1 MINYLA
7 LAAIGAIA
15 AAIALP
21 AHAGSIRV
29 SPTKVEMAGNSASM
43 LRVRNEEKTPV
54 TVQVRVFRSIP
65 AGDGFRLE
73 ETRDVVASPPM
84 TTLRP
89 GAENIVRIV
98 HVGGAAAEGRRSY
111 RLLVDEVPDRR
122 RMKPGTVAV
131 VVRHSIPVVFSD

>member
-1 MINYLA
+1 MTNSLVRAAVAALA
-7 LAAIGAIA
+7 LS
-15 AAIALP
+15 IALP
-21 AHAGSIRV
+21 AQAGSIRV
-29 SPTKVEMAGNSASM
+29 SPTRVEMAGNSASM
-43 LRVRNEEKTPV
+43 LRVRNEETTPV

-73 ETRDVVASPPM
+73 ETREVVASPPM

-98 HVGGAAAEGRRSY
+98 HVGGPVAGGSRSY

>member
-1 MINYLA
+1 MFA
-7 LAAIGAIA
+7 LAAMA
-15 AAIALP
+15 AVLSLSLP
-21 AHAGSIRV
+21 AQAGSIRV
-29 SPTKVEMAGNSASM
+29 SPTKVEMAGNTASM

-65 AGDGFRLE
+65 AGNGFRLE

-98 HVGGAAAEGRRSY
+98 HVGGSTAG
-111 RLLVDEVPDRR
+111 
-122 RMKPGTVAV
+122 GQ
-131 VVRHSIPVVFSD
+131 

>member
-1 MINYLA
+1 MTNMFA
-7 LAAIGAIA
+7 LAAMA
-15 AAIALP
+15 AALSLSLP
-21 AHAGSIRV
+21 AQAGSIRV
-29 SPTKVEMAGNSASM
+29 SPTKVEMAGNTASM

-98 HVGGAAAEGRRSY
+98 HVGGSTAGGQQSY

-131 VVRHSIPVVFSD
+131 VVRHSIPVTFSD

>member
-1 MINYLA
+1 MTNMFA
-7 LAAIGAIA
+7 LAAMA
-15 AAIALP
+15 AALSLSLP
-21 AHAGSIRV
+21 AQAGSIRV
-29 SPTKVEMAGNSASM
+29 SPTKVEMAGNTASM

-65 AGDGFRLE
+65 AGNGFRLE

-98 HVGGAAAEGRRSY
+98 HVGGSTAGGQRSY

-131 VVRHSIPVVFSD
+131 VVRHSIPVTLSD

>member
-1 MINYLA
+1 MTKLLA
-7 LAAIGAIA
+7 LAAMA
-15 AAIALP
+15 AALSISLP
-21 AHAGSIRV
+21 AEAGSIRV
-29 SPTKVEMAGNSASM
+29 SPTKVEMEGNTASM
-43 LRVRNEEKTPV
+43 LRVRNEESTPV

-65 AGDGFRLE
+65 VGNGFRLE

-98 HVGGAAAEGRRSY
+98 HVGGPASGGQRSY

-131 VVRHSIPVVFSD
+131 VVRHSIPVVFND